1 MPLLGKEEAAG
12 PAEAA
17 MKTAEDQLLMRLS
30 DEAATKTA
38 EDQLMMRLSEEASG
52 GSSPTSTEADTMPL
66 LAAGD
71 FHVGRSNSAGKQGS
85 HVRTLNRF
93 LKIYKTFCFHCS
105 FFKGFSLRKYFLLRK
120 FRSEFMFLQNS

>member
-30 DEAATKTA
+30 DEA
-38 EDQLMMRLSEEASG
+38 SG

-66 LAAGD
+66 LGAGD
-71 FHVGRSNSAGKQGS
+71 FNAGRSNSTGKQGS
-85 HVRTLNRF
+85 HEFTLTRL
-93 LKIYKTFCFHCS
+93 LKIYKKFSSKCS
-105 FFKGFSLRKYFLLRK
+105 FSKGFSTRFIAKVSITTNCFG
-120 FRSEFMFLQNS
+120 

>member
-1 MPLLGKEEAAG
+1 VPLLGKEEAGG

-30 DEAATKTA
+30 D
-38 EDQLMMRLSEEASG
+38 EASG

-71 FHVGRSNSAGKQGS
+71 FNVGRSNSAGKQGLTRIY
-85 HVRTLNRF
+85 VNPITENLQKF
-93 LKIYKTFCFHCS
+93 LV
-105 FFKGFSLRKYFLLRK
+105 
-120 FRSEFMFLQNS
+120 

>member
-30 DEAATKTA
+30 DEA
-38 EDQLMMRLSEEASG
+38 SG

-66 LAAGD
+66 LAPGD
-71 FHVGRSNSAGKQGS
+71 FNAGRSNSAGKQGS
-85 HVRTLNRF
+85 HEGL
-93 LKIYKTFCFHCS
+93 
-105 FFKGFSLRKYFLLRK
+105 
-120 FRSEFMFLQNS
+120 